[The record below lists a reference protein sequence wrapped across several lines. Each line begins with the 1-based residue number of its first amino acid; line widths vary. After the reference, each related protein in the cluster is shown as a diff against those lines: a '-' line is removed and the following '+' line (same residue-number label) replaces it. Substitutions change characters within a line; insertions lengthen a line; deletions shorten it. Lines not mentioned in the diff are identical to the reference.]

1 MTPQDLFTRLL
12 QKRPIAFWGTG
23 DRHILA
29 STQTSRSLQSQQWGG
44 FEEIGTCKQRSPLLL
59 QDYLSYDEM
68 QISALISVAVPTL
81 FINRGGRDSLCQPGD
96 RGTFE
101 DTGIMVACVGAR
113 MVLPGRMEA
122 AHMVVS
128 GETKTPGPI
137 TEAWEEFYGLRFGTL
152 SDAQADTEELRF
164 HPIGADCCWCKQRSQ
179 ETWTEKT
186 GWRERKYCRSCMEY
200 YHGGAVSKPA
210 DTPKRSTNCGSV
222 RRCAHSCCTLASRVR
237 DIAHK
242 LEAIHWAPMRV

>member
-81 FINRGGRDSLCQPGD
+81 FINRGG
-96 RGTFE
+96 
-101 DTGIMVACVGAR
+101 
-113 MVLPGRMEA
+113 
-122 AHMVVS
+122 
-128 GETKTPGPI
+128 ETKTPGPI

-210 DTPKRSTNCGSV
+210 DTPKYLDKEIYQLRIRQTV
-222 RRCAHSCCTLASRVR
+222 RPFLLYASQQGQRHRAQARGHPLGAHARVKGLGLGAWW
-237 DIAHK
+237 I
-242 LEAIHWAPMRV
+242 